1 MIRAVVVT
9 SLLLISA
16 SSAHADAVHD
26 MIKAEQDFD
35 AYTAVHG
42 FTHGFHEWSAED
54 GISIGPK
61 GPRPI
66 HKLLTDAI
74 AKDPSE
80 SDAPSKLRWWPLR
93 AAVSASGDLGWD
105 LGGWKNGDDPNGG
118 WYFTIWAKQ
127 ADGSWRWMVDTGAGK
142 APLTEVPA
150 AGAVT
155 TDATAVNKSKTAKDE
170 IEAADTALDG
180 TLISASP
187 AAYTK
192 ALATDAIMGGPDGI
206 PATTADTRTA
216 AIPKRPA
223 GTWQRDFIKVSAA
236 GDLGYTY
243 GHAGDQGTYLRVWRN
258 DGKAGWHIA
267 ADIFQPSAK

>member
-1 MIRAVVVT
+1 MIRTAIIT
-9 SLLLISA
+9 SLMMSVTTIA
-16 SSAHADAVHD
+16 QAHAAHEVV
-26 MIKAEQDFD
+26 KAEQAFD

-54 GISIGPK
+54 GVSIGPK
-61 GPRPI
+61 GVRPI
-66 HKLLTDAI
+66 HKLLSDAI

-93 AAVSASGDLGWD
+93 AAASISGDLGWD
-105 LGGWKNGDDPNGG
+105 LGGWKTGDDPNGG
-118 WYFTIWAKQ
+118 WYFTVWAKQ
-127 ADGSWRWMVDTGAGK
+127 GDGNWRWMVDTGAGK
-142 APLTEVPA
+142 ASLTEVPA

-155 TDATAVNKSKTAKDE
+155 TDPVSTAKSQTATAD
-170 IEAADTALDG
+170 IEAADTALD
-180 TLISASP
+180 TALASPSP
-187 AAYTK
+187 AAYVQ
-192 ALATDAIMGGPDGI
+192 ALADDAIMGGSDGI
-206 PATTADTRTA
+206 PATTAGARKTA
-216 AIPKRPA
+216 IAKRPA

-258 DGKAGWHIA
+258 DGKAGWHIT